1 MSHQTRSGLGY
12 GNQEAMTTSASTPHR
27 AGPNRQGRES
37 NPEVDLRATIAE
49 EVSRALREAVPL
61 IVEQNRDIIAKM
73 MEERMNTNRRAEE
86 VNENMDQLQVEQP
99 KGDEALKKDG
109 CSYKYFLSCK
119 PPEFKGSGDPVVSM
133 RWLKEME
140 NVFKT
145 SKCSESDKVLYAVTM
160 LKDEALYWW
169 DMVSSMLGEG
179 IVGQLT
185 WGQFIA
191 KFKEDF
197 ISESAL
203 DQIEEEFLTLK
214 QGDLSVV
221 DYTYKF
227 MEKARFVEHQ
237 IPTEKKKIKRYVWG
251 LRASIREFVSNR
263 DLTTFRQVVEA
274 AKEREK
280 ELNFQ
285 KQEMVVV
292 KRKRDDRTYESSKK
306 LQIESGGRKSDKQ
319 RDAKWC
325 EKYNRKHIREHTPE
339 ITGSCCR
346 SCGKDDYFIWDYSN
360 SNKNR
365 ICYEC
370 SEVGHVRVDYPRLK
384 NREVCSKMEVVRC
397 RRGPVKEE
405 RDIIC

>member
-12 GNQEAMTTSASTPHR
+12 GNQEAMTTSASTPQQVG
-27 AGPNRQGRES
+27 GPSRQAR
-37 NPEVDLRATIAE
+37 NTNQEVDLRATIAE
-49 EVSRALREAVPL
+49 EVSRALREAVPM

-73 MEERMNTNRRAEE
+73 MEERLNVNRRTEE
-86 VNENMDQLQVEQP
+86 VNENMDQLQIEQQR
-99 KGDEALKKDG
+99 GDETNQKDG

-119 PPEFKGSGDPVVSM
+119 PPEFKGSGDPVISM

-145 SKCSESDKVLYAVTM
+145 SKCSEGDKVMYAVTM

-169 DMVSSMLGEG
+169 DMVSGMLGEG

-214 QGDLSVV
+214 QGESSVV

-251 LRASIREFVSNR
+251 LRANIREFVSNR
-263 DLTTFRQVVEA
+263 DLATFRQVVEA

-285 KQEMVVV
+285 KHEMSSVV

-306 LQIESGGRKSDKQ
+306 LQIEGGSRKSDKQ

-325 EKYNRKHIREHTPE
+325 EKYNRKHIRECTPE
-339 ITGSCCR
+339 VVECCR
-346 SCGKDDYFIWDYSN
+346 CGKGDDQFSWDYN
-360 SNKNR
+360 HKNK

-370 SEVGHVRVDYPRLK
+370 SLVGHVRVDYPKLK
-384 NREVCSKMEVVRC
+384 KREPCSKVEVVRC
-397 RRGPVKEE
+397 RRGTVKEE
-405 RDIIC
+405 RDFMC